1 MTDSFEFT
9 FIGGREE
16 NQDAV
21 VAIENENHGLYIVAD
36 GLGGHRNGSMAS
48 QCIITKLVQAWISD
62 PEWNTEKLL
71 HNVRDTNQ
79 ALLTLQQQ
87 TQSNAK
93 STLALLTTYGTRVLW
108 AYSGDSRIYRLRD
121 GEIHQITEDHSVAY
135 KKYKSGIISKSQIAT
150 DEDQSSLLRTLGSQ
164 TRWEPDV
171 YEDKLLPED
180 SFLLCSDGFW
190 EYISDEEMLIDWLK
204 ASSAENWARL
214 MLQRIMPRV
223 PAGNDNLS
231 VITIIRS

>member
-21 VAIENENHGLYIVAD
+21 ADIENENHGLYIVAD
-36 GLGGHRNGSMAS
+36 GLGGHRNGAMAS
-48 QCIITKLVQAWISD
+48 QCIVTKLVQAWASD
-62 PEWNTEKLL
+62 SEWDTEKLL
-71 HNVRDTNQ
+71 RNVRDANQ

-93 STLALLTTYGTRVLW
+93 STLALLTTGGTKVLW
-108 AYSGDSRIYRLRD
+108 ACSGDSRIYRLRD
-121 GEIHQITEDHSVAY
+121 GEIQQITEDHSVAY
-135 KKYKSGIISKSQIAT
+135 MKYKSGRISKAEIAK
-150 DEDQSSLLRTLGSQ
+150 DEDQSSLLRTLGGK
-164 TRWEPDV
+164 TRWEPDI

-190 EYISDEEMLIDWLK
+190 EYISDEEMLVDLLK

-223 PAGNDNLS
+223 PADNDNLS

>member
-1 MTDSFEFT
+1 MTDSFEFS

-21 VAIENENHGLYIVAD
+21 AVIEDDNHGLYIVAD
-36 GLGGHRNGSMAS
+36 GLGGHRNGAMAS
-48 QCIITKLVQAWISD
+48 QCIITELVQAWGSAS
-62 PEWNTEKLL
+62 EWDREKLL
-71 HNVRDTNQ
+71 HSVGDANQ
-79 ALLTLQQQ
+79 SLLMLQQQ

-93 STLALLTTYGTRVLW
+93 STLALLTTAGTRALW

-121 GEIHQITEDHSVAY
+121 GEIQQITEDHSVAY
-135 KKYKSGIISKSQIAT
+135 KKYKSGKISKADIST

-164 TRWEPDV
+164 KRWEPDV
-171 YEDKLLPED
+171 YEDNLLPED

-190 EYISDEEMLIDWLK
+190 EYISDEEMLVDWLK

-223 PAGNDNLS
+223 PADNDNLS